1 MHSERVLARFVLL
14 FSLLYAAFGVLSPFF
29 PSFLA
34 ARGLEPASIAVVLA
48 AGTAIRLLTA
58 PLAGRIADRLNAPRA
73 VLIVSIA
80 GSSIL
85 TLGYLGGWGFGPLLT
100 ISLASALFLGPVA
113 SLADV
118 LALGASAQSRG
129 IGRKSFDYGL
139 VRGAGSAAFIAGS
152 LLAGQAIGY
161 FGLSVTLALQAGLL
175 AGAALSAG
183 LVPQQ
188 PLRHEEAPRLVV
200 KSSRQAVLQLL
211 AIPLYRRVAL
221 VAALVLG
228 SHAMHDSFAVIRWRE
243 AGLGPELISLL
254 WSESVAAEVVIFF
267 VVGPRLLRR
276 LGPAVSATICAGLGV
291 LRWIVMA
298 QTAWLPA
305 LLLVQPLHGFT
316 FALLH
321 LACMRLLS
329 EIVPSGLAATGL
341 TLFSTLAAIASVL
354 LTLLAGLL
362 YGQLGPLS
370 FLGMAGL
377 CAIALPLALTLKPTK
392 NHVLPVD
399 SSP

>member
-1 MHSERVLARFVLL
+1 
-14 FSLLYAAFGVLSPFF
+14 
-29 PSFLA
+29 
-34 ARGLEPASIAVVLA
+34 
-48 AGTAIRLLTA
+48 
-58 PLAGRIADRLNAPRA
+58 
-73 VLIVSIA
+73 
-80 GSSIL
+80 
-85 TLGYLGGWGFGPLLT
+85 
-100 ISLASALFLGPVA
+100 
-113 SLADV
+113 
-118 LALGASAQSRG
+118 
-129 IGRKSFDYGL
+129 
-139 VRGAGSAAFIAGS
+139 
-152 LLAGQAIGY
+152 
-161 FGLSVTLALQAGLL
+161 
-175 AGAALSAG
+175 
-183 LVPQQ
+183 
-188 PLRHEEAPRLVV
+188 
-200 KSSRQAVLQLL
+200 
-211 AIPLYRRVAL
+211 
-221 VAALVLG
+221 
-228 SHAMHDSFAVIRWRE
+228 MHDSFAVIRWRE

-354 LTLLAGLL
+354 LTLVAGLL